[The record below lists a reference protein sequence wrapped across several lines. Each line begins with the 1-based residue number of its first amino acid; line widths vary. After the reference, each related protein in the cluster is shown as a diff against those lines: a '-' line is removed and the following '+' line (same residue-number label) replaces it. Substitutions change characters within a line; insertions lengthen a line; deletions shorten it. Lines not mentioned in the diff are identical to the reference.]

1 MRFHVVHEVECPFW
15 GGCESGD
22 VEVGRTV
29 KKQANRGGSD
39 RSSGRSGHRRGADA
53 LSSPT
58 KHEDTCKLR
67 VMDYR
72 KFLDSL
78 ESDSVDLMLTD
89 PPYAISRKTGF
100 QHVGKNGVDR
110 LAVNMDFGKWDRSEI
125 DLSALAEKAFRVIR
139 GGGGGNNLL

>member
-1 MRFHVVHEVECPFW
+1 MSFMMPNALLGYNR
-15 GGCESGD
+15 ESGGI
-22 VEVGRTV
+22 EMGRAAT
-29 KKQANRGGSD
+29 K
-39 RSSGRSGHRRGADA
+39 SGRKG
-53 LSSPT
+53 SSRSAGQLQAAAARPSP
-58 KHEDTCKLR
+58 KKPGNNCRLR
-67 VMDYR
+67 TMDYR

-78 ESDSVDLMLTD
+78 EPNSVDLMLTD

-139 GGGGGNNLL
+139 GGGGSNNLL